1 MTDHP
6 QNIDLIKTRATL
18 IVVNVVVGPA
28 AEADFSNKD
37 FCGALVQYPDT
48 YGEIGEDWHSFNTYA
63 HEHNVLTIA
72 ATDLMASVMM
82 KPAGEVGFD
91 IAVGVSQ
98 RFGVPMGFG
107 GPHAAFLATTVEYSR
122 KMPGRI
128 IGVSIDSRACS
139 RMAMQ
144 TREQHIR
151 RAKATSTSA
160 PPRLFWRTW
169 LYVPRP

>member
-1 MTDHP
+1 MRPTSS
-6 QNIDLIKTRATL
+6 
-18 IVVNVVVGPA
+18 GG
-28 AEADFSNKD
+28 D
-37 FCGALVQYPDT
+37 FCGALVQYPIT
-48 YGEIGEDWHSFNTYA
+48 YGSIDESWADFNAKA
-63 HEHNVLTIA
+63 HEAKVLTIA

-128 IGVSIDSRACS
+128 IGVSVDSEGAPAL
-139 RMAMQ
+139 RMAGKYAEQ
-144 TREQHIR
+144 TH
-151 RAKATSTSA
+151 SS
-160 PPRLFWRTW
+160 
-169 LYVPRP
+169 